1 MKESENKF
9 LRESSWL
16 EAHLSPND
24 RKNVRD
30 RNDRP
35 KKPERKLKG
44 NCRKT
49 NQHHLPARGIQS

>member
-1 MKESENKF
+1 MIESENKF

-16 EAHLSPND
+16 EVRLSPND

-35 KKPERKLKG
+35 KKRERKLNG

-49 NQHHLPARGIQS
+49 NQHHLLARGIQS